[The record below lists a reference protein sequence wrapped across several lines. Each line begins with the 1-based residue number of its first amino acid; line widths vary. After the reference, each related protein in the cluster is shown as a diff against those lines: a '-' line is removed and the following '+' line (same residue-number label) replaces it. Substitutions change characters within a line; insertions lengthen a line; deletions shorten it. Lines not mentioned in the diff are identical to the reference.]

1 MRITI
6 TNEEFNN
13 IQRILVRN
21 DMSLYERFNEEFEK
35 SILSCTP
42 KKIKATNK
50 ANMAKRKKSRN
61 AITNAVN
68 MLRFEDRDITVYSVA
83 KTAAISY
90 NTAKQYKDFILAQ

>member
-6 TNEEFNN
+6 TNHEFNA
-13 IQRILVRN
+13 IQKILVQN
-21 DMSLYERFNEEFEK
+21 DTSLYNRFNEEFKK

-42 KKIKATNK
+42 KKIKATTK

-68 MLRFEDRDITVYSVA
+68 ILRFEDKKITVYSVA
-83 KTAAISY
+83 KTAQISY

>member
-6 TNEEFNN
+6 TNSEFDA
-13 IQRILVRN
+13 IQKILVQN
-21 DMSLYERFNEEFEK
+21 DTTLYSRFNEEFKK

-50 ANMAKRKKSRN
+50 ANLAKRKKSKE
-61 AITNAVN
+61 AVTNAVN
-68 MLRFEDRDITVYSVA
+68 MLRFEDRKITVYSVA

-90 NTAKQYKDFILAQ
+90 NTAKQYESFIQAQ